1 MQMSEKNTKTLK
13 FKIVDCLLL
22 VCIFLP
28 IIGAIVLEIL
38 TRAPSEGISLS
49 GAQIFF
55 TIDMPIQKLYITEAQ
70 INSWAVVIAIFFL
83 CLYMTHGLSP
93 KANTKRQL
101 LLEWVVEQT
110 EKLVNGNMGEAFKNF
125 APFIATVIALSA
137 FSSLMSLFGLYPPTS
152 DINIIAGWAVAVA
165 AIITYYR
172 FKCGPLGYVKG
183 FCDPIGMLPLNIINE
198 IATPVSMT
206 FRHYGNIISGVVVS
220 VLVGAGLQG
229 LSSLLLG
236 SLPGLLGE
244 IPFLQ
249 VGIPAVLSVYFDIFS
264 GCLQAYIF
272 AMLTMMYV
280 SGAFNIDEFEIRKK
294 KKELKKIKK
303 ANGGN

>member
-1 MQMSEKNTKTLK
+1 MK
-13 FKIVDCLLL
+13 
-22 VCIFLP
+22 
-28 IIGAIVLEIL
+28 
-38 TRAPSEGISLS
+38 
-49 GAQIFF
+49 
-55 TIDMPIQKLYITEAQ
+55 
-70 INSWAVVIAIFFL
+70 
-83 CLYMTHGLSP
+83 
-93 KANTKRQL
+93 
-101 LLEWVVEQT
+101 
-110 EKLVNGNMGEAFKNF
+110 
-125 APFIATVIALSA
+125 
-137 FSSLMSLFGLYPPTS
+137 
-152 DINIIAGWAVAVA
+152 
-165 AIITYYR
+165 
-172 FKCGPLGYVKG
+172 
-183 FCDPIGMLPLNIINE
+183 
-198 IATPVSMT
+198 MT

>member
-1 MQMSEKNTKTLK
+1 MNK
-13 FKIVDCLLL
+13 D
-22 VCIFLP
+22 
-28 IIGAIVLEIL
+28 
-38 TRAPSEGISLS
+38 
-49 GAQIFF
+49 
-55 TIDMPIQKLYITEAQ
+55 
-70 INSWAVVIAIFFL
+70 
-83 CLYMTHGLSP
+83 
-93 KANTKRQL
+93 
-101 LLEWVVEQT
+101 
-110 EKLVNGNMGEAFKNF
+110 
-125 APFIATVIALSA
+125 
-137 FSSLMSLFGLYPPTS
+137 
-152 DINIIAGWAVAVA
+152 
-165 AIITYYR
+165 
-172 FKCGPLGYVKG
+172 
-183 FCDPIGMLPLNIINE
+183 IINE

-294 KKELKKIKK
+294 KKELKK

>member
-1 MQMSEKNTKTLK
+1 MQTSEKNTNTLK

-28 IIGAIVLEIL
+28 VIGALVLEIL

-83 CLYMTHGLSP
+83 CLYMTHGLSL
-93 KANTKRQL
+93 KATTKRQL

-152 DINIIAGWAVAVA
+152 DINIIAGWAIAVA

-294 KKELKKIKK
+294 KKELKKLKK

>member
-1 MQMSEKNTKTLK
+1 
-13 FKIVDCLLL
+13 
-22 VCIFLP
+22 
-28 IIGAIVLEIL
+28 
-38 TRAPSEGISLS
+38 
-49 GAQIFF
+49 
-55 TIDMPIQKLYITEAQ
+55 
-70 INSWAVVIAIFFL
+70 
-83 CLYMTHGLSP
+83 MTHGLSP

-152 DINIIAGWAVAVA
+152 DINIIAGWAIAVA

>member
-1 MQMSEKNTKTLK
+1 MNKSTSKTLK
-13 FKIVDCLLL
+13 FILVDCVLLT
-22 VCIFLP
+22 CTFLP
-28 IIGAIVLEIL
+28 IAFVIILEIL
-38 TRAPSEGISLS
+38 TRVPSDNISLS

-55 TIDMPIQKLYITEAQ
+55 EVNMPLQKLYITEAQ
-70 INSWAVVIAIFFL
+70 VNSWAVIISIFFL
-83 CLYMTHGLSP
+83 CIFLTHGLAP
-93 KANTKRQL
+93 KAKTKRQL

-110 EKLVNGNMGEAFKNF
+110 EKLVNGNMGEIFKNF

-137 FSSLMSLFGLYPPTS
+137 FSSLISLFGLYPPTS
-152 DINIIAGWAVAVA
+152 DINIIAGWALAVA
-165 AIITYYR
+165 GLITYYR
-172 FKCGPLGYVKG
+172 FKCGPIGYIKS
-183 FCDPIGMLPLNIINE
+183 FCDPIGMLPLNVINE
-198 IATPVSMT
+198 VATPVSMT

-229 LSSLLLG
+229 LSHIVLG
-236 SLPGLLGE
+236 SLPGILGE

-249 VGIPAVLSVYFDIFS
+249 IGIPAVLSVYFDIFS

-280 SGAFNIDEFEIRKK
+280 SGAFNIDEFELRKK
-294 KKELKKIKK
+294 KKALKK